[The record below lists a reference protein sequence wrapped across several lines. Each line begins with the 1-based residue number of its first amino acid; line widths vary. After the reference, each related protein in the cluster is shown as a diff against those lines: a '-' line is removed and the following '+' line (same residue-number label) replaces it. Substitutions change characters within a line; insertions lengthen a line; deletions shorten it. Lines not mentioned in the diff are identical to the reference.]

1 MVVYNK
7 TFFEIKIMLIVE
19 EIPISLSCS
28 LLVICNTN
36 TQTCQKDSPLLCSKW
51 HVRERARERER
62 ERERSSTQRG
72 NTISKIASV
81 CC

>member
-36 TQTCQKDSPLLCSKW
+36 TQ
-51 HVRERARERER
+51 RERGAAHKEG
-62 ERERSSTQRG
+62 TQ
-72 NTISKIASV
+72 SQK
-81 CC
+81 